1 MVDCGEIAKVRAS
14 LFQINGVKKEP
25 LILPE
30 PDGPVT
36 TLTEKVYV
44 PVKEHPDGL
53 ISDVHRI
60 SVSVNDNEHIL
71 QQKYF
76 CKKEQF
82 RVTFQEEPSANP
94 FKYAYATKGSR
105 ASFIDAGTAISLLAN
120 VGKIPRHADRCR
132 SDNNSHSSRCVDEI
146 SLKEDSLD
154 MRNLSLHLCQST
166 IAKFARDAWYA
177 RQVFIVTCAH
187 ESSTGPAPTRQTT
200 QTPPFSTN
208 FTSESLFGWPTSQAL
223 TQSRLHE
230 PNVHGRQRFGVGRKG
245 FKNPQEGFQSHPTH
259 QHLLT
264 TLQIAKFSGGW
275 FGDGISH
282 LALNRS
288 FTVGPVN
295 CKSLQFNFVG
305 RILGPRGM
313 TAKQLEQETGCKI
326 MVRGKGSMRDKKKED
341 QNRGKPNW
349 EHLSDEL
356 HVLLTVEDT
365 ENRAQVKLQRAV
377 EEVKK
382 LLVPQA
388 DGEDE
393 LKKRQLMEL
402 AIING
407 TYRDSTSKAA
417 SVAAACDE
425 EWRRLAASVETQ
437 RLLSPAIPGLATPL
451 RNPQAPL
458 GAPLILSP
466 RMSVPTTAASIL
478 NGSAPPGSLLSPGDP
493 HGLIYTPYAD
503 YTNYAALAASPLLT
517 EYATADHSALTDVQ
531 LLSLLS
537 SEGIWDKLGSILTKE
552 LVLSHKNP

>member
-1 MVDCGEIAKVRAS
+1 FLVSEIAKVRAS

-25 LILPE
+25 LVLPD

-36 TLTEKVYV
+36 TLNEKVYV
-44 PVKEHPDGL
+44 PVKEHPD
-53 ISDVHRI
+53 
-60 SVSVNDNEHIL
+60 
-71 QQKYF
+71 
-76 CKKEQF
+76 
-82 RVTFQEEPSANP
+82 
-94 FKYAYATKGSR
+94 
-105 ASFIDAGTAISLLAN
+105 
-120 VGKIPRHADRCR
+120 
-132 SDNNSHSSRCVDEI
+132 
-146 SLKEDSLD
+146 
-154 MRNLSLHLCQST
+154 
-166 IAKFARDAWYA
+166 
-177 RQVFIVTCAH
+177 
-187 ESSTGPAPTRQTT
+187 
-200 QTPPFSTN
+200 
-208 FTSESLFGWPTSQAL
+208 
-223 TQSRLHE
+223 
-230 PNVHGRQRFGVGRKG
+230 
-245 FKNPQEGFQSHPTH
+245 
-259 QHLLT
+259 
-264 TLQIAKFSGGW
+264 
-275 FGDGISH
+275 
-282 LALNRS
+282 
-288 FTVGPVN
+288 
-295 CKSLQFNFVG
+295 FNFVG

-365 ENRAQVKLQRAV
+365 ENRAQVKLARAV

-407 TYRDSTSKAA
+407 TYRDSSSKAGSTDLNMNSPEQLLQYQQSA
-417 SVAAACDE
+417 DQEHSQQQKNYYFLAEE
-425 EWRRLAASVETQ
+425 EWRRVAAAAVETQ
-437 RLLSPAIPGLATPL
+437 RLLSPAIPGLNTPM
-451 RNPQAPL
+451 RNPNAPL

-517 EYATADHSALTDVQ
+517 EYATADHSGAAAVAAKQRRHLGQIREHPYQRAGAL
-531 LLSLLS
+531 S
-537 SEGIWDKLGSILTKE
+537 
-552 LVLSHKNP
+552 